1 MLMMMNDYLRFRCS
15 CCKRLEEEEE
25 EEEEE
30 ALGFS
35 CC

>member
-1 MLMMMNDYLRFRCS
+1 MMMMNDYLRFRCS

-30 ALGFS
+30 EALGFS